1 MGQTHLEAIGSGST
15 RRRTLVLMEP
25 PFCFWD
31 RSMDRLREGE
41 ETIPGVGILVLAALA
56 REKGY
61 AVHVVDAKRAG
72 TTNEDAARRIIALE
86 PDVLGLSCTTISVTN
101 GSRIAELVKA
111 ARPHATTIVG
121 GAHVSAIPERTLER
135 FPAFDFGIVGEGEVS
150 LFDLMSRLES
160 GTDVRSV
167 AGLVYRDAERG
178 GKVHANPRAAYL
190 EDLDALPLPAWDLV
204 PNFPYAFSPSM
215 FNYRRSPVGT
225 LITQRGCPFS
235 CTFCDRSTSG
245 RKGRWHSVD
254 YVVRMMRQMQDYG
267 VKHIL
272 FYDDL
277 FTVNKARVKE
287 LCRAMLDHGMDFSWS
302 CNSHPNL
309 LDEETMRLMKRAGCW
324 SIAYGIES
332 GSQRVLNHVKHE
344 VKIPRLLETLRMT
357 RAAGLR
363 IKGLMMCAHPTETEE
378 SLKET
383 ERFLR
388 TAPID
393 LMQLTKFTPYPGTP
407 SYPTIH
413 EYGEFT
419 EDWEHMNAMNFVFV
433 PRGLDVR
440 TLELYFDRIYRSF
453 YSRPDVLLGL
463 ARMVIEEPRFL
474 RRIGGYSRT
483 FFTERFR
490 RMRALRRSS
499 PGSRP
504 PWVAGGGGATSEG
517 RPGAGRVVA
526 AS

>member
-1 MGQTHLEAIGSGST
+1 
-15 RRRTLVLMEP
+15 MEP

-31 RSMDRLREGE
+31 QSMDRLREGE
-41 ETIPGVGILVLAALA
+41 ETIPGIGILILAALA

-61 AVHVVDAKRAG
+61 RVHVVDAKRAG
-72 TTNEDAARRIIALE
+72 TTNEAAAERVIALR

-101 GSRIAELVKA
+101 GSRIAARVKQVL
-111 ARPHATTIVG
+111 PGCVTVVG
-121 GAHVSAIPERTLER
+121 GAHVSAVPERTLGE
-135 FPAFDFGIVGEGEVS
+135 FDAFDFGISGEGEGS
-150 LFDLMSRLES
+150 LFELMARLWADADLR
-160 GTDVRSV
+160 TVP
-167 AGLVYRDAERG
+167 GLVYRDPERG
-178 GKVHANPRAAYL
+178 GAVRANPRAAYI

-245 RKGRWHSVD
+245 RKGRWHSVA
-254 YVVRMMRQMQDYG
+254 YVVRMMEQMRDYG

-277 FTVNKARVKE
+277 FTVNKARVRE
-287 LCRAMLDHGMDFSWS
+287 LCEAMLDLRLDFSWS

-309 LDEETMRLMKRAGCW
+309 LDPPTMALMKRAGCW
-324 SIAYGIES
+324 QIAYGIES

-357 RAAGLR
+357 RAAGLK
-363 IKGLMMCAHPTETEE
+363 IKGLMMCAHPTETVSSLEE
-378 SLKET
+378 T
-383 ERFLR
+383 NAFLR
-388 TAPID
+388 TAPLD

-413 EYGEFT
+413 EYGEFV
-419 EDWEHMNAMNFVFV
+419 EDWEQMNAMNFVFV
-433 PRGLDVR
+433 PKGLDR
-440 TLELYFDRIYRSF
+440 ETLERHFDRMYRTF

-463 ARMVIEEPRFL
+463 ARLVLEEPKFL
-474 RRIGGYSRT
+474 GRLAGYARPYFS
-483 FFTERFR
+483 E
-490 RMRALRRSS
+490 ALRRARRFGFPS
-499 PGSRP
+499 
-504 PWVAGGGGATSEG
+504 GGAKPPRDSG
-517 RPGAGRVVA
+517 SDVARGASA
-526 AS
+526 A